1 MNRTGILCLFLLI
14 FVGFGVSSAGMDDS
28 TAEGIDPGKQVT
40 FYHTYGYKKKE
51 MWVIPMR
58 IWVHE
63 KPEIT
68 GHAASRVARE
78 ILAGKAGIAGL
89 NKQKKDLFKARTE
102 AFFADSE
109 SNEVIGFQF
118 DNDPDERD
126 YYLQNA
132 DGDDRTDRNRRV
144 EGVIMLSEQ
153 TVQTFL

>member
-1 MNRTGILCLFLLI
+1 MKYTRMDMNRTGILCLFLLI

-40 FYHTYGYKKKE
+40 FYHTYGYKKKG
-51 MWVIPMR
+51 MWVIPIR

-89 NKQKKDLFKARTE
+89 NKQKKTCLRP
-102 AFFADSE
+102 
-109 SNEVIGFQF
+109 VQ
-118 DNDPDERD
+118 
-126 YYLQNA
+126 
-132 DGDDRTDRNRRV
+132 RRFSLTANP
-144 EGVIMLSEQ
+144 MK
-153 TVQTFL
+153 